1 MATGSIALVESEPTN
16 VTRPAAIEVATP
28 PAPDEPT
35 VTASGERIG
44 ALIDG
49 VRVRQAV
56 VQSDERGSL
65 TEMYSPAWGFTDEP
79 VVYVYQATI
88 RPGIK
93 KGWIVHLRQ
102 DDRLFFD
109 DGAAKVALY
118 DARTDSPTKGMVNE
132 LFVGS
137 ANRALLRIPAGVFH
151 GVVNVG
157 ERELRYV
164 NMPTRPYLHDQPD
177 KRRLPPDTDVI
188 PYRL

>member
-1 MATGSIALVESEPTN
+1 MTTGSIGRVEPETTN
-16 VTRPAAIEVATP
+16 VPPAAAIEVATP
-28 PAPDEPT
+28 PTPDDPT

-56 VQSDERGSL
+56 VQSDARGSL
-65 TEMYSPAWGFTDEP
+65 TEMYSPAWGFTEEP
-79 VVYVYQATI
+79 LVYVYQATI

-118 DARTDSPTKGMVNE
+118 DARTGSPTKGMVNE

-137 ANRALLRIPAGVFH
+137 ANRALIRIPAGVFH
-151 GVVNVG
+151 AVVNVG
-157 ERELRYV
+157 EHALRYV

-177 KRRLPPDTDVI
+177 KHRLPADTDAI